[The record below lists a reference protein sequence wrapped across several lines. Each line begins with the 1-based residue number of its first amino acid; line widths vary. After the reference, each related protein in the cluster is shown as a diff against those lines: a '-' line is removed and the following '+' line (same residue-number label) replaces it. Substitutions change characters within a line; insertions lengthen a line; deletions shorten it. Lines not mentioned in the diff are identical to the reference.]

1 MPNIEYVDIEFKE
14 LEKET
19 ERIPESAIKAVV
31 AFLNTEGGELYIGV
45 CDDGSVCGVANP
57 DDTSKRLSSSIHDA
71 IRPDASPFISI
82 RIGEKEGKYIVKASV
97 IVGTE
102 RPYYLA
108 KAGLKPGG
116 VYTRLGNACIPM
128 SEAGIR
134 SLMLE
139 TTGTSFERARSME
152 QDLSFSTLQ
161 EAMAKQHFEFGQ
173 AQMETLQLIGRDTLF
188 TNVAL
193 LLSDQCTHTCKVAVF
208 QGRDTTLFR
217 DRREFSGSI
226 LKQLAE
232 VYEFLDTYNKT
243 KASIKGLYR
252 EDTLDYPKEAIREA
266 LLNCLIHR
274 DYLFSGS
281 NIVNVYDDHIE
292 FISLGGLVRGL
303 SMEAIQLGV
312 SQSRNPILASIFYRL
327 RLVES
332 YGTGIRKILHLYGD
346 CARKPLFKAAEG
358 AFSCILPNRN
368 EEVQY
373 VQTQEGVMSVAK
385 DAFGSEKSSILSL
398 AKQRG
403 SISRK
408 EVEDLMGLKTTK
420 AFRLIK
426 ELCDEGKLLQ
436 QVSGKFTR
444 YLPSK
449 S

>member
-45 CDDGSVCGVANP
+45 CDDGSVCGVADP

-82 RIGEKEGKYIVKASV
+82 RIEEKEGKHIVKASV

-139 TTGTSFERARSME
+139 TTGTSFEQARSME

-226 LKQLAE
+226 LKQL
-232 VYEFLDTYNKT
+232 
-243 KASIKGLYR
+243 
-252 EDTLDYPKEAIREA
+252 
-266 LLNCLIHR
+266 
-274 DYLFSGS
+274 
-281 NIVNVYDDHIE
+281 
-292 FISLGGLVRGL
+292 
-303 SMEAIQLGV
+303 
-312 SQSRNPILASIFYRL
+312 
-327 RLVES
+327 
-332 YGTGIRKILHLYGD
+332 
-346 CARKPLFKAAEG
+346 
-358 AFSCILPNRN
+358 
-368 EEVQY
+368 
-373 VQTQEGVMSVAK
+373 
-385 DAFGSEKSSILSL
+385 
-398 AKQRG
+398 
-403 SISRK
+403 
-408 EVEDLMGLKTTK
+408 
-420 AFRLIK
+420 
-426 ELCDEGKLLQ
+426 
-436 QVSGKFTR
+436 
-444 YLPSK
+444 
-449 S
+449 